1 MLLKASISASES
13 FYHRILEAGFCIY
26 MMYIGKFSA
35 LHVLKRKLSIKPL
48 QRRGM
53 PPWQSP
59 AWVHG
64 ALVVHH

>member
-13 FYHRILEAGFCIY
+13 FSYRILEAGFCIY
-26 MMYIGKFSA
+26 MMNLCEFPV
-35 LHVLKRKLSIKPL
+35 LHILKRKLSFRPV

-59 AWVHG
+59 AWVHD
-64 ALVVHH
+64 APVVHH